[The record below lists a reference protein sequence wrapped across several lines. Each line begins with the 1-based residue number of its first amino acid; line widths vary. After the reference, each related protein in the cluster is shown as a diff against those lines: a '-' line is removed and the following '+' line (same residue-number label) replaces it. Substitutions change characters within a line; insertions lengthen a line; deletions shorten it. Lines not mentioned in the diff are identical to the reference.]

1 NKPSDIDIAIINS
14 DLFVDVL
21 EKTVK
26 KTDNYTNNTYFSK
39 QDSVNY
45 FKRNIS
51 SGFIRPDSIGC
62 DETRN
67 MWLDFFSD
75 LSNDYDLKISGA
87 IYLNETFFLER
98 IKNQL
103 HKFKNITEVQSGI
116 K

>member
-1 NKPSDIDIAIINS
+1 
-14 DLFVDVL
+14 
-21 EKTVK
+21 
-26 KTDNYTNNTYFSK
+26 
-39 QDSVNY
+39 
-45 FKRNIS
+45 RNIS